1 MYANDANGTKV
12 TPQLL
17 TPDWVEPWLMAGD
30 FSVGNWIVRPE
41 RLSMHLTEKTV
52 QITPKAMAVL
62 QLLADA
68 KGRVVAR
75 NDIFDQ
81 VWPGATVT
89 DDALTQCVVEL
100 RKAFDDSAQNPQYIE
115 TIPRKGLRLVQ
126 PVSEVVEDA
135 AVAKRPRGRRLAQIA
150 AALVAIGGIGAGILW
165 ATSTGTGPVL
175 SDDVKTLAVLPFADT
190 SETGDQ
196 THIADGISEEI
207 IARLGNLED
216 LLVVGR
222 TSSFFYRDS
231 EGRIETIARELDVRY
246 LLEVGVRRSG
256 NEIRTT
262 AQLVD
267 ASSGY
272 QLWNGTYDRP
282 LEDIFAVQ
290 DEIAEAVARA
300 LSLKL
305 DVGFLRDAGT
315 RDVEA
320 FEAFWMGVKTY
331 YSGQT
336 TPYIDKDGHR
346 RSIEQFRRATR
357 LDPEWAHAWAYLAMT
372 YHWGRSLYG
381 EPDPWTELAL
391 EALQRA
397 NDLAPN
403 QQLVANVHATIHTS
417 LGNWREAEMGVRRL
431 ELLRDEQPHLDARQ
445 AAALAVWPTEFAYWA
460 VRFDL
465 DAKTGRATDSIDA
478 AEVLRARYPDEPL
491 ASLYLGHFHAM
502 LGQSQQATALF
513 KEIGWSKDGL
523 TAALGSDDAELIQR
537 WIEAAVG
544 KNKAHVP
551 QRDDINTVMAEL
563 LHDRESALVWLRD
576 AYERGSAPDFWIAI
590 WAGHHNATE
599 IALDALRRSPDGW
612 AMWLSVMEG
621 IRQTPGFGDLV
632 DEIGLV
638 DYWAEFGWGDF
649 CTPAASGEIACN

>member
-1 MYANDANGTKV
+1 MYANDANGANNKL
-12 TPQLL
+12 QLL
-17 TPDWVEPWLMAGD
+17 APNRVERALMAGD

-41 RLSMHLTEKTV
+41 RLSMHLPEKTV

-75 NDIFDQ
+75 NDIFDK

-100 RKAFDDSAQNPQYIE
+100 RKAFDDSAQDPQYIE
-115 TIPRKGLRLVQ
+115 TIPRKGLRLVP
-126 PVSEVVEDA
+126 PVSDVVEDSDSA
-135 AVAKRPRGRRLAQIA
+135 TDWLKGRRIGLIA
-150 AALVAIGGIGAGILW
+150 AALAAVVAIGAWILSQP
-165 ATSTGTGPVL
+165 STDTTPVS
-175 SDDVKTLAVLPFADT
+175 SDDLKTLAVLPFADA
-190 SETGDQ
+190 SATGDQ
-196 THIADGISEEI
+196 AHIADGISEEI

-246 LLEVGVRRSG
+246 LLEVGVRRSE

-267 ASSGY
+267 AGSGY
-272 QLWNGTYDRP
+272 QIWSETYDRP
-282 LEDIFAVQ
+282 IADIFAVQ

-315 RDVEA
+315 RNVEA
-320 FEAFWMGVKTY
+320 FEAFWMGYETY
-331 YSGQT
+331 FSGET
-336 TPYIDKDGHR
+336 NPYIDTDGHR
-346 RSIEQFRRATR
+346 RSIEQFRRATQ

-381 EPDPWTELAL
+381 EADPWTELAL

-403 QQLVANVHATIHTS
+403 QPLVANVHATIHTS
-417 LGNWREAEMGVRRL
+417 LGNWREAETGVRRL
-431 ELLRDEQPHLDARQ
+431 ELLRDERPSIDARQ
-445 AAALAVWPTEFAYWA
+445 AEALAVWPSEFAYWA

-465 DAKTGRATDSIDA
+465 DAKTGTATESIDE

-502 LGQSQQATALF
+502 LGQSQEATELF
-513 KEIGWSKDGL
+513 AEIGWSKEGL
-523 TAALGSDDAELIQR
+523 TA
-537 WIEAAVG
+537 
-544 KNKAHVP
+544 
-551 QRDDINTVMAEL
+551 
-563 LHDRESALVWLRD
+563 
-576 AYERGSAPDFWIAI
+576 
-590 WAGHHNATE
+590 
-599 IALDALRRSPDGW
+599 
-612 AMWLSVMEG
+612 
-621 IRQTPGFGDLV
+621 
-632 DEIGLV
+632 
-638 DYWAEFGWGDF
+638 
-649 CTPAASGEIACN
+649 